1 MFFYA
6 PDLHQHRAG
15 QKIFILFAL
24 RLKMLMNRLLIFVV
38 LFGVLSCKKEQA
50 AQQQT
55 PEVPVA
61 QVLQQPV
68 DITQDFVGQTY
79 GGSDIE
85 IRARV
90 QGWLLQKHFV
100 EGSEVKKG
108 QLLYTI
114 DPLPYQTKVDQA
126 KGQLAEADAMLVKAK
141 SDLDRIKP
149 LAEMNAVSQREL
161 VAAQGQYDAAVARKR
176 SMASNLENAQI
187 ELSYCR
193 IASPIDGTIGISK
206 ADIGDFVG
214 GLNLLVLNTVSSITA
229 MRVRFSI
236 SEREYLSFR
245 KRILAGGKINP
256 SAELILSDGS
266 LHEQKGQLNLANR
279 EIDPATGT
287 LTLEAVF
294 PNPNKILRPGQFA
307 RVRMITESLPAA
319 LLVPQ
324 RAVTEIQGT
333 YQVYV
338 VDKENKLQIKV
349 VETGDRLGDNWI
361 ITKGV
366 EPTDRVALVGNAALR
381 VNTVITPV
389 PVKSGTTNP

>member
-1 MFFYA
+1 
-6 PDLHQHRAG
+6 
-15 QKIFILFAL
+15 
-24 RLKMLMNRLLIFVV
+24 MNRLLIFVV

>member
-1 MFFYA
+1 MS
-6 PDLHQHRAG
+6 RAY
-15 QKIFILFAL
+15 LLLAL
-24 RLKMLMNRLLIFVV
+24 VIVS
-38 LFGVLSCKKEQA
+38 SCGKET
-50 AQQQT
+50 AQQQQA

-61 QVLQQPV
+61 QVIQQSV
-68 DITQDFVGQTY
+68 DLTEDFVGQTY

-90 QGWLLQKHFV
+90 QGWVLGRHFT
-100 EGSEVKKG
+100 EGTEVKKG

-126 KGQLAEADAMLVKAK
+126 RGGVAEAEAVLVKSK
-141 SDLDRIKP
+141 NDLDRIKP

-161 VAAQGQYDAAVARKR
+161 VAAQGQYDAAIARKR
-176 SMASNLENAQI
+176 AMTASLENAQI
-187 ELSYCR
+187 ELGYCQ
-193 IASPIDGTIGISK
+193 ISAPIDGTIGISK
-206 ADIGDFVG
+206 ADVGDFVG
-214 GLNLLVLNTVSSITA
+214 GINLLVLNTVSSIQS

-236 SEREYLSFR
+236 SEREYLAFR
-245 KRILAGGKINP
+245 KRILAGEKMN
-256 SAELILSDGS
+256 AEAQLILSDGS
-266 LHEQKGQLNLANR
+266 FHPDKGQLNASNR

-294 PNPNKILRPGQFA
+294 PNKDKILRPGQFA
-307 RVRMITESLPAA
+307 RVRMVVETIPDA

-324 RAVTEIQGT
+324 RAVTELQGT

-349 VETGDRLGDNWI
+349 VEAGSRYGDNWI
-361 ITKGV
+361 IRKGL
-366 EPTDRVALVGNAALR
+366 EPSDRVALVGNAALR

-389 PVKSGTTNP
+389 TAQPESPKQ

>member
-1 MFFYA
+1 
-6 PDLHQHRAG
+6 
-15 QKIFILFAL
+15 
-24 RLKMLMNRLLIFVV
+24 MNRILIFVA
-38 LFGVLSCKKEQA
+38 LLGVVSCKKEQA
-50 AQQQT
+50 AQQQV

-61 QVLQQPV
+61 PVIQQNV
-68 DITQDFVGQTY
+68 DVTQDFVGQTY

-90 QGWLLQKHFV
+90 QGWLLQKHFN
-100 EGSEVKKG
+100 EGAEVKKG

-114 DPLPYQTKVDQA
+114 DPQPYQSKVEQA
-126 KGQLAEADAMLVKAK
+126 RGQVAEADAALVKAK

-176 SMASNLENAQI
+176 AMTASLENTQI
-187 ELSYCR
+187 ELGYCR
-193 IASPIDGTIGISK
+193 VVSPIDGTIGISK
-206 ADIGDFVG
+206 ADVGDFVG
-214 GLNLLVLNTVSSITA
+214 GLNLLVLNTVSSITS

-236 SEREYLSFR
+236 SEQEYLSFR
-245 KRILAGGKINP
+245 KRIIAGEKIN
-256 SAELILSDGS
+256 SQVELILSDGS
-266 LHEQKGQLNLANR
+266 LFPEKGQLNVANR

-287 LTLEAVF
+287 LTLEAIF
-294 PNPNKILRPGQFA
+294 PNPSKILRPGQFA
-307 RVRMITESLPAA
+307 RVRMIVESLPGA
-319 LLVPQ
+319 LLIPQ

-349 VETGDRLGDNWI
+349 VETGDRMGDNWI
-361 ITKGV
+361 ITKGL
-366 EPTDRVALVGNAALR
+366 EPTDQVALVGNAALR
-381 VNTVITPV
+381 VNTVISPV